1 MIYRLNDEF
10 TKVEEK
16 DGVIQNKS
24 CHAMIEV
31 VTTDGMPEKDTGI
44 SLKPR
49 EKLAFSVETGKSLY
63 ARCECLEFS
72 GANLAVVN
80 FKKPASGGE
89 GAGGAVGSI
98 VYGHFVLPGY
108 VKSAG
113 QLLKRD
119 DYPELYAC
127 AVENNLVLP
136 EVDWANGMQGMYG
149 EGDGS
154 TTFRVP
160 DLRGQFLRAV
170 DDGAGL
176 DADRVLGSAQG
187 DAIRNIT
194 GSYVQSCENAGVVSG
209 IGGHWGD
216 GAFLDDISV
225 NSRPYA
231 IPCSNRHTGL
241 SAGVSFDASRVV
253 ATAEENR
260 PKNVALIAQIKY

>member
-16 DGVIQNKS
+16 DGVMQNKS
-24 CHAMIEV
+24 CHAMIEII
-31 VTTDGMPEKDTGI
+31 TTDGTPEKDTGI

-49 EKLAFSVETGKSLY
+49 EKLAFSVENGKSLY

-108 VKSAG
+108 VKADG
-113 QLLKRD
+113 QLLKRE
-119 DYPELYAC
+119 DYAKLYTC
-127 AVENNLVLP
+127 AVENNLILS
-136 EVDWANGMQGMYG
+136 ETDWANGMQGMYG

-160 DLRGQFLRAV
+160 DLRGLFLRAL
-170 DDGAGL
+170 DDEAGV
-176 DADRVLGSAQG
+176 DADRVLGSVQG

-194 GSYVQSCENAGVVSG
+194 GKLGVRTAT
-209 IGGHWGD
+209 IKFPNDH
-216 GAFLDDISV
+216 GAFYYTNKYAQAAGGQGDLLPYLD
-225 NSRPYA
+225 
-231 IPCSNRHTGL
+231 G
-241 SAGVSFDASRVV
+241 FDASRVV
-253 ATAEENR
+253 PTANENR
-260 PKNVALIAQIKY
+260 PKNIALIAQIKY

>member
-16 DGVIQNKS
+16 DGVMQNKS

-31 VTTDGMPEKDTGI
+31 VTTDGTPEKDTGI

-49 EKLAFSVETGKSLY
+49 EKLAFSVENGKSLY

-108 VKSAG
+108 VKADG
-113 QLLKRD
+113 QLLKRE
-119 DYPELYAC
+119 DYAELYAC

-136 EVDWANGMQGMYG
+136 ESDWSNGMQGMYG
-149 EGDGS
+149 DGDGS
-154 TTFRVP
+154 TTFRMP
-160 DLRGQFLRAV
+160 DLRGQFLRAL
-170 DDGAGL
+170 DDGVDI
-176 DADRVLGSAQG
+176 DANRALGSVQG

-194 GSYVQSCENAGVVSG
+194 GKLGGVRTTSSKTLSDYGSFYYKYEYAPAGSG
-209 IGGHWGD
+209 QGNNVAYLEG
-216 GAFLDDISV
+216 
-225 NSRPYA
+225 
-231 IPCSNRHTGL
+231 
-241 SAGVSFDASRVV
+241 FDASLVV
-253 ATAEENR
+253 PTAEENR
-260 PKNVALIAQIKY
+260 PKNIALIAQIKY

>member
-1 MIYRLNDEF
+1 MMIYRLNDEF
-10 TKVEEK
+10 TKIGEK
-16 DGVIQNKS
+16 DGVMQNKS

-31 VTTDGMPEKDTGI
+31 VTTDATPEKDTGI

-49 EKLAFSVETGKSLY
+49 EKLAFSVEAGKSLY

-89 GAGGAVGSI
+89 GAGGAAVGSI

-108 VKSAG
+108 VKAAG

-119 DYPELYAC
+119 DYPALYAC

-136 EVDWANGMQGMYG
+136 EADWENGMQGMYG
-149 EGDGS
+149 DGDGN

-160 DLRGQFLRAV
+160 DLRGQFLR
-170 DDGAGL
+170 GL
-176 DADRVLGSAQG
+176 DDEVGMDTGRVLGSVQG

-194 GSYVQSCENAGVVSG
+194 GKLGVRTSNSKSY
-209 IGGHWGD
+209 D
-216 GAFLDDISV
+216 DYGAFYYT
-225 NSRPYA
+225 NEYA
-231 IPCSNRHTGL
+231 PGAGGSGNVVAYL
-241 SAGVSFDASRVV
+241 SGFDASLVV
-253 ATAEENR
+253 PTANENR
-260 PKNVALIAQIKY
+260 PRNVALIAQIKY